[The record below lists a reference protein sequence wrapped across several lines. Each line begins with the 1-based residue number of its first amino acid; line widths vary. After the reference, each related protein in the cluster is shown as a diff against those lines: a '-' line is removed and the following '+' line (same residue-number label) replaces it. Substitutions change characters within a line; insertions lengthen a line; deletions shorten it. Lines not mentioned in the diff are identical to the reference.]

1 MRSGPLDVEAAA
13 VGDETVWRGMVG
25 FDRQAWFAEQILVHE
40 ARLRSYL
47 RRFLRAPSDVAD
59 GIQETYARLLSLP
72 DDELNAIR
80 SPHAFLFTAAR
91 NLALEWSRR
100 ERLNFREF
108 LPESGETYVL
118 DESPSACEQ
127 LGVRQELDLLARA
140 IARLP
145 ARCRQVLIL
154 RKLYGLPQK
163 EIAARL
169 GITEN
174 TVEKHAAN
182 GVRLCAA
189 FLGAS
194 LHGQAGAAADEPSRS
209 RGECLDR
216 ASRRARGERKAME
229 PVRALAL
236 GESSP

>member
-1 MRSGPLDVEAAA
+1 MVE
-13 VGDETVWRGMVG
+13 
-25 FDRQAWFAEQILVHE
+25 FDRQAWFAQQILVHE
-40 ARLRSYL
+40 GRLRSFL
-47 RRFLRAPSDVAD
+47 RRYFRTPSDVAD

-72 DDELNAIR
+72 DRELNAIR

-108 LPESGETYVL
+108 LPETGATCVL
-118 DESPSACEQ
+118 DESPSAYEL
-127 LGVRQELDLLARA
+127 LGVRQELELLGRA

-145 ARCRQVLIL
+145 ARCREVLIL
-154 RKLYGLPQK
+154 RKLYGLSQK

-189 FLGAS
+189 YLGAS
-194 LHGQAGAAADEPSRS
+194 LHGQAGAPADEPGRG

-216 ASRRARGERKAME
+216 ATRRARAQREAQE
-229 PVRALAL
+229 PLRALAL
-236 GESSP
+236 RESAP

>member
-1 MRSGPLDVEAAA
+1 MVE
-13 VGDETVWRGMVG
+13 
-25 FDRQAWFAEQILVHE
+25 FDRQVWFAQHILVHE
-40 ARLRSYL
+40 GRLRAYL

-72 DDELNAIR
+72 DHELNAIR

-91 NLALEWSRR
+91 NLAFEWSRR

-108 LPESGETYVL
+108 LPETGTSCVL
-118 DESPSACEQ
+118 DESPSAYEQ
-127 LGVRQELDLLARA
+127 LGVRQELDLLGRA
-140 IARLP
+140 IASLP
-145 ARCRQVLIL
+145 ERCREVLVL

-182 GVRLCAA
+182 GVRFCAA
-189 FLGAS
+189 YLGAA
-194 LHGQAGAAADEPSRS
+194 LHGEAAAPAGERRRR
-209 RGECLDR
+209 RGECVDR
-216 ASRRARGERKAME
+216 ASRRPRAERKAME
-229 PVRALAL
+229 PVPALAL
-236 GESSP
+236 RESAS

>member
-1 MRSGPLDVEAAA
+1 M
-13 VGDETVWRGMVG
+13 GDETVWRGMVE
-25 FDRQAWFAEQILVHE
+25 FDRQAWFAQQILVHE

-47 RRFLRAPSDVAD
+47 RRFLKAPSDVAD

-72 DDELNAIR
+72 DHELIAIR

-91 NLALEWSRR
+91 NLALEWGRR

-108 LPESGETYVL
+108 LPENGASCVL
-118 DESPSACEQ
+118 DESPSAYEQ
-127 LGVRQELDLLARA
+127 LGVRQELELLGRA

-145 ARCRQVLIL
+145 ARCREVLIL

-189 FLGAS
+189 FLGAP
-194 LHGQAGAAADEPSRS
+194 LHGQAGAAAGEPGRGRS
-209 RGECLDR
+209 ECLDR
-216 ASRRARGERKAME
+216 ASRRSRAEREAHG
-229 PVRALAL
+229 PIRALAL
-236 GESSP
+236 RESAP

>member
-1 MRSGPLDVEAAA
+1 
-13 VGDETVWRGMVG
+13 MVD
-25 FDRQAWFAEQILVHE
+25 FERQGWFAQQILVHE
-40 ARLRSYL
+40 ARLRTYL
-47 RRFLRAPSDVAD
+47 RRFLKAPSDVAD
-59 GIQETYARLLSLP
+59 VIQETYARLLNLP
-72 DDELNAIR
+72 DHELCGIR

-91 NLALEWSRR
+91 NLAIEWNRR

-108 LPESGETYVL
+108 LPETGTSSVL

-127 LGVRQELDLLARA
+127 LGVRQELELLSRA

-145 ARCRQVLIL
+145 ARCREVLVL
-154 RKLYGLPQK
+154 RKLYGLSQK

-182 GVRLCAA
+182 GVRLCANY
-189 FLGAS
+189 LGAT
-194 LHGQAGAAADEPSRS
+194 LHGESAASVDEP
-209 RGECLDR
+209 RGRRGQCVDR
-216 ASRRARGERKAME
+216 AARRRRAGPQARA

-236 GESSP
+236 RESSA

>member
-1 MRSGPLDVEAAA
+1 M
-13 VGDETVWRGMVG
+13 WRGLVE
-25 FDRQAWFAEQILVHE
+25 FDRQAWFAQHILVHE

-47 RRFLRAPSDVAD
+47 RRFFRAPSDVAD

-72 DDELNAIR
+72 DHELSAIR

-91 NLALEWSRR
+91 NLAFEWSRR

-108 LPESGETYVL
+108 LPETGATCVL
-118 DESPSACEQ
+118 DESPSAYEQ
-127 LGVRQELDLLARA
+127 LGVRQELELLSRA
-140 IARLP
+140 IACLP
-145 ARCRQVLIL
+145 ERCREVLIL
-154 RKLYGLPQK
+154 RKLYGVPQK

-189 FLGAS
+189 YLGAA
-194 LHGQAGAAADEPSRS
+194 LHGQEGAPAGEPRRG
-209 RGECLDR
+209 RGECVDR
-216 ASRRARGERKAME
+216 TSRRARAKRKVME
-229 PVRALAL
+229 PVPALARH
-236 GESSP
+236 ESAP

>member
-1 MRSGPLDVEAAA
+1 
-13 VGDETVWRGMVG
+13 MVD
-25 FDRQAWFAEQILVHE
+25 FDRQAWFAQQILVHE
-40 ARLRSYL
+40 AKLRAYL
-47 RRFLRAPSDVAD
+47 RRFFRAPSDVSD

-108 LPESGETYVL
+108 LPESGETCVL
-118 DESPSACEQ
+118 DESPSAYEQ
-127 LGVRQELDLLARA
+127 LGVRQELDLLARP
-140 IARLP
+140 IASLP

-189 FLGAS
+189 YLGAS
-194 LHGQAGAAADEPSRS
+194 LHGQQGAPAGEPRRR

-216 ASRRARGERKAME
+216 ASRRTRTEPKTME
-229 PVRALAL
+229 PLPALAL
-236 GESSP
+236 RQPAP

>member
-1 MRSGPLDVEAAA
+1 
-13 VGDETVWRGMVG
+13 MVD
-25 FDRQAWFAEQILVHE
+25 FDRQAWFAQQILVHE
-40 ARLRSYL
+40 VRLRTYL
-47 RRFLRAPSDVAD
+47 RRFLKAPSDVAD
-59 GIQETYARLLSLP
+59 GIQETYARLLSLK
-72 DDELNAIR
+72 DHELSAIR
-80 SPHAFLFTAAR
+80 SPHAFLFTTAR

-108 LPESGETYVL
+108 LPENGATCVL
-118 DESPSACEQ
+118 DESPSAYEQ
-127 LGVRQELDLLARA
+127 LGVREELELLGRA
-140 IARLP
+140 IASLP
-145 ARCRQVLIL
+145 ARCREVLIL

-189 FLGAS
+189 YLGAS
-194 LHGQAGAAADEPSRS
+194 LYGQAGASAGEPHRRRS
-209 RGECLDR
+209 ECLDR
-216 ASRRARGERKAME
+216 AARRPRARGETLK

-236 GESSP
+236 HESAP

>member
-1 MRSGPLDVEAAA
+1 MRSCPVIGA
-13 VGDETVWRGMVG
+13 VSRGRRDRVRGMVE
-25 FDRQAWFAEQILVHE
+25 FDRQAWFAQHILVHE
-40 ARLRSYL
+40 TRLRTYL
-47 RRFLRAPSDVAD
+47 RRFLKTPSDVAD

-72 DDELNAIR
+72 DHELSAIR

-91 NLALEWSRR
+91 NLALEWKRR
-100 ERLNFREF
+100 ERLTFHDF
-108 LPESGETYVL
+108 LPETGPTCVL
-118 DESPSACEQ
+118 DESPSAYEQ
-127 LGVRQELDLLARA
+127 LGVRQELQLLSRA

-145 ARCRQVLIL
+145 ARCREVLIL
-154 RKLYGLPQK
+154 RKLYGLSQK

-189 FLGAS
+189 YLGAS
-194 LHGQAGAAADEPSRS
+194 LHGQQGTPAGELRRR

-216 ASRRARGERKAME
+216 ASRRTRTEPKAME
-229 PVRALAL
+229 PLPALAL
-236 GESSP
+236 RQSAP

>member
-1 MRSGPLDVEAAA
+1 MVE
-13 VGDETVWRGMVG
+13 
-25 FDRQAWFAEQILVHE
+25 FDRQAWFAQHILVHE
-40 ARLRSYL
+40 GRLRAYL

-59 GIQETYARLLSLP
+59 GIQETYARLLSLR
-72 DDELNAIR
+72 DHELRAIR

-100 ERLNFREF
+100 ERLNFCEL
-108 LPESGETYVL
+108 LPETGVSSVL
-118 DESPSACEQ
+118 DASPSAYEQ
-127 LGVRQELDLLARA
+127 LGAHQELELLGRA

-145 ARCRQVLIL
+145 ERCREVLIL
-154 RKLYGLPQK
+154 RKLYGLSQK

-189 FLGAS
+189 YLGAT
-194 LHGQAGAAADEPSRS
+194 LYGQAGATAGEPDRR

-216 ASRRARGERKAME
+216 AARRARAE
-229 PVRALAL
+229 PASEGTVRALAS
-236 GESSP
+236 GESPA

>member
-1 MRSGPLDVEAAA
+1 
-13 VGDETVWRGMVG
+13 MVG
-25 FDRQAWFAEQILVHE
+25 FDRQAWFAQQILVHE
-40 ARLRSYL
+40 GRLRTYL
-47 RRFLRAPSDVAD
+47 RRFFRAPSDVAD

-72 DDELNAIR
+72 DHELNAIR

-108 LPESGETYVL
+108 LPETGTTCVL
-118 DESPSACEQ
+118 DESPSAYEQ
-127 LGVRQELDLLARA
+127 LGVRQELELLGRA

-145 ARCRQVLIL
+145 ARCREVLIL
-154 RKLYGLPQK
+154 RKLYGLSQK

-182 GVRLCAA
+182 GVRLCADY
-189 FLGAS
+189 LGAH
-194 LHGQAGAAADEPSRS
+194 LYGQEGAAAGESRQRRS
-209 RGECLDR
+209 ECVDR
-216 ASRRARGERKAME
+216 APRRARAERKAVDQ
-229 PVRALAL
+229 VRTVALR
-236 GESSP
+236 ESAP

>member
-1 MRSGPLDVEAAA
+1 MVE
-13 VGDETVWRGMVG
+13 
-25 FDRQAWFAEQILVHE
+25 FDRQAWFAQQILVHE
-40 ARLRSYL
+40 VRLRTYL
-47 RRFLRAPSDVAD
+47 RRFLKAPSDAAD
-59 GIQETYARLLSLP
+59 VVQETYARLLSLN
-72 DDELNAIR
+72 DHELIAIR

-108 LPESGETYVL
+108 LPETGTSSVL
-118 DESPSACEQ
+118 DESPSAYEQ
-127 LGVRQELDLLARA
+127 LGVWQELELLGRA

-145 ARCRQVLIL
+145 ARCREVLIL
-154 RKLYGLPQK
+154 RKLYGLSQK

-182 GVRLCAA
+182 GVRLCADYI
-189 FLGAS
+189 GAS
-194 LHGQAGAAADEPSRS
+194 LHGEAGASAGEPRRR

-216 ASRRARGERKAME
+216 AARRRRTQQETRA

-236 GESSP
+236 REPAP

>member
-1 MRSGPLDVEAAA
+1 
-13 VGDETVWRGMVG
+13 MVG
-25 FDRQAWFAEQILVHE
+25 FDRQAWFAQQILVHE
-40 ARLRSYL
+40 GRLRAYL
-47 RRFLRAPSDVAD
+47 RRFMKAPSDVAD

-72 DDELNAIR
+72 DRELFAIR

-91 NLALEWSRR
+91 NLALEWGRR
-100 ERLNFREF
+100 ERKFF
-108 LPESGETYVL
+108 PGFVPDPGPTCVL
-118 DESPSACEQ
+118 DESPSAYEQ
-127 LGVRQELDLLARA
+127 LSARQELDLLSRA
-140 IARLP
+140 IAALP
-145 ARCRQVLIL
+145 ARCREVLIL

-189 FLGAS
+189 YLNAS
-194 LHGQAGAAADEPSRS
+194 LHGRADAPIAEPSRD

-216 ASRRARGERKAME
+216 ASRRPRAERGAARA
-229 PVRALAL
+229 VRALAL
-236 GESSP
+236 GEPPP